1 MSSEFDKLL
10 KRTARAAAKHFD
22 LQQELNDEFI
32 KRYGVTYSDVDADE
46 LIDIL
51 DMGGGTISEKF
62 VDRVMK
68 DAMARRPMKI

>member
-1 MSSEFDKLL
+1 MSSEFDRLL

-51 DMGGGTISEKF
+51 DLSGGTINERYADK
-62 VDRVMK
+62 
-68 DAMARRPMKI
+68 AMAMAGHPKKI